1 MVMEQ
6 LDQPLLAA
14 GAATTAAST
23 ARLSP
28 KPFIEVC
35 FSATPPPWPVKFTGG
50 NADLIP
56 PPAPEADKAAPPGA
70 LPPEEYPGDVQKLEP
85 KSAYWPTLAWII
97 LGWAAIGG
105 SSTPLMLLLE
115 NLEWIQLPDPLG
127 YLMLYGVL
135 TVSSP
140 WIITGLAIRKRYGLT
155 RRRIILWILLAIGI
169 GVLAVPLGSQVFDV
183 PFMSFLATWSGG
195 LVALVGGF
203 ILMRPAH
210 LKIGQIIGLTIGW
223 AVPMVVI
230 PIFGS
235 GIIFIVAAMM
245 VGGIP
250 PGFDPAVCLPNWL
263 IDFTITF
270 LRLFFWGLV
279 GLIGGR
285 IMIAIL
291 ESARKREAARQQAA
305 RMVTL
310 QY

>member
-1 MVMEQ
+1 MKP

-14 GAATTAAST
+14 SAASATTAAAGT

-28 KPFIEVC
+28 KPFNGVC
-35 FSATPPPWPVKFTGG
+35 FSAAPPPWPVKFTGG

-56 PPAPEADKAAPPGA
+56 PPAPEADKAAPPEA
-70 LPPEEYPGDVQKLEP
+70 LPPEDDPGITQKPES
-85 KSAYWPTLAWII
+85 KSATWPALAWII
-97 LGWAAIGG
+97 LGWTATGLWL
-105 SSTPLMLLLE
+105 PLMGLLTS
-115 NLEWIQLPDPLG
+115 LEWIQPESLG
-127 YLMLYGVL
+127 DLILYGVL
-135 TVSSP
+135 IVGSP

-155 RRRIILWILLAIGI
+155 RRRIILWILIAIGI
-169 GVLAVPLGSQVFDV
+169 GILTIPLGLQVFNGE
-183 PFMSFLATWSGG
+183 FSGIWATWSGG

-223 AVPMVVI
+223 TVPMVVLSI
-230 PIFGS
+230 LAP
-235 GIIFIVAAMM
+235 GIIYIVAMM
-245 VGGIP
+245 MIGGDPPPPDSAVG
-250 PGFDPAVCLPNWL
+250 LPSWL
-263 IDFTITF
+263 SYSVMVF
-270 LRLFFWGLV
+270 LWLFFKGLV
-279 GLIGGR
+279 GLIGGS

>member
-1 MVMEQ
+1 MKQ

-14 GAATTAAST
+14 GAATAAAGT

-28 KPFIEVC
+28 KSFNGVC

-56 PPAPEADKAAPPGA
+56 PSAPEADKAAPPGA
-70 LPPEEYPGDVQKLEP
+70 LPPEDDPGNTQKLES

-97 LGWAAIGG
+97 LGWTATGLWLG
-105 SSTPLMLLLE
+105 LMGLLTS
-115 NLEWIQLPDPLG
+115 LEWIQHESLG
-127 YLMLYGVL
+127 YLILYGVL
-135 TVSSP
+135 IVGSP
-140 WIITGLAIRKRYGLT
+140 WMITGLAIRKRYSLT
-155 RRRIILWILLAIGI
+155 RRRIILWILLAIGVGI
-169 GVLAVPLGSQVFDV
+169 LVLPLGRQVFDSA
-183 PFMSFLATWSGG
+183 FAGIWATWGDG

-250 PGFDPAVCLPNWL
+250 PGFDPSVCLPNWL

-305 RMVTL
+305 RMVAL